1 MPSPGEAECLG
12 FKLQDLNVNFK
23 KGFMEIST
31 GYQEVDKPSKPE
43 LCEKLSKAMLGA
55 PDKMKSAFTEVL
67 GDEKPM
73 DYMLKRSKEINF
85 SKSEDEAG
93 DSSDK
98 K

>member
-1 MPSPGEAECLG
+1 
-12 FKLQDLNVNFK
+12 
-23 KGFMEIST
+23 
-31 GYQEVDKPSKPE
+31 
-43 LCEKLSKAMLGA
+43 MLGA